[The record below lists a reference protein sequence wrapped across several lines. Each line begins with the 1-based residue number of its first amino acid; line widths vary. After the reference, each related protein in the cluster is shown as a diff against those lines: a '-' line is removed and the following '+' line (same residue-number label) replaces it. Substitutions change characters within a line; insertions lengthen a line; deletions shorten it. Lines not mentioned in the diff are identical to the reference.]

1 MSRFVEQDTT
11 HVTRRDFLSRAALLA
26 TYCALSCDFEAQQ
39 PNAAYGVPPVQALDD
54 KNVIQ
59 GRVTFKSGT
68 EDLDGYLAR
77 PNKKGRFPIVV
88 IVAGN
93 PPYEDYVRNMTAM
106 FAQIGFVGIA
116 PNIYSVQKDAKTL
129 EQLRKI
135 LAEKIT
141 DEKFFRDIR
150 SSISYAKQQG
160 FGKSD
165 HVAVTGFC
173 FGGRCALMFAATHP
187 NEVRAVVPFYGN
199 LKTPAFAGR
208 KLDPV
213 DVVARIKVPVLGHYA
228 ETDPEIPAAQLKDFE
243 ASIKKNNSDTQIFTY
258 PGVRHGF
265 FAYTQA
271 TYNAEVSKIAWERT
285 VVFLK
290 KYLGR

>member
-11 HVTRRDFLSRAALLA
+11 HITRRDFLSSAALLA
-26 TYCALSCDFEAQQ
+26 TYCALSCDLEAQQ

-68 EDLDGYLAR
+68 EDLDAYLAR

-116 PNIYSVQKDAKTL
+116 PNIYSAQKDARTL
-129 EQLRKI
+129 KELRQI

-141 DEKFFRDIR
+141 DEEIFKDIR
-150 SSISYAKQQG
+150 SSISYATEQG
-160 FGKSD
+160 FGKTN

-173 FGGRCALMFAATHP
+173 FGGRCALMFAATYP

-208 KLDPV
+208 TLDPV
-213 DVVARIKVPVLGHYA
+213 DVVARIRVPVLGHYA
-228 ETDPEIPAAQLKDFE
+228 ETDPEIPPAQLKDFE
-243 ASIKKNNSDTQIFTY
+243 ASAKKNNSHTQIFTY
-258 PGVRHGF
+258 AGARHGF

-271 TYNAEVSKIAWERT
+271 TYNADVSKIAWERT

-290 KYLGR
+290 KYLGH